1 MTTCMNKLTF
11 QSRQAI
17 NEVGFSL
24 NKLGSDNF
32 YKFLRLLSGISASS
46 EIYFWVAEAESSSGK
61 QGM

>member
-32 YKFLRLLSGISASS
+32 YKFLRLLSGISASN

-61 QGM
+61 QSM